1 MPGIRS
7 SSDSSGGAM
16 LARALEATP
25 NKDHDGMGST
35 TNRSDSPSDDEMA
48 LVEASDQF
56 NKLVNDSQGYRPL
69 VAADE
74 YHQGH
79 HLRRPSTVRP
89 PNGFVGQQP
98 FGSPG
103 SNVPPSVASSPLYR
117 GFGDIQAR
125 LVTAQQYVRVT
136 PGYNNDQA
144 QNIQTLLIGVG
155 QDLTHFATNIIQE
168 HTKSQ
173 HQVGELRMQ
182 YEKAQTEL
190 LSRRQQIADLQTKY
204 RELSQDKD
212 QHAKIATG
220 LEKQVESQQKDIQRL
235 QKLAQN
241 FEQKRVKQVKEL
253 ETEIKSLRLERDN
266 KMQLVKVSKTANDE
280 NDSDNEDVET
290 PTNNNRGPPT
300 KRRESFLNPNA
311 SEFGPRGAKADHS
324 KEMLPLLRKYATE
337 GATMATTTQ
346 TQDARSYTPG
356 NFEPPKPAPSRMG
369 FRSGTPATPFG
380 LTNTFGAK
388 SNALVRTNTPRQTG
402 FRAVTEFGS
411 VDFNALQNKPAWE
424 AEDVAHGFARLF
436 GLIEGLIAKNHIT
449 PPFNE
454 ADSMLV
460 HTNPATWNYILSMG
474 LKNPTHSASHMA
486 DLLTKFKCRHWVM
499 KRILVDYI
507 INRLIVPEIFFGF
520 NDAIDSHLS
529 ALQSRMRSRGPNA
542 GRPQGAERQRIVMD
556 HAKVVQFIIE
566 SGAEADE
573 FRDRSVA
580 KHVGMLMEI
589 LKPMR
594 SCSIDDETAR
604 RALTVVIN
612 AAWTITTHVWTSG
625 MTLHYYFPETGSKF
639 AYGTMRSINYTDT
652 PSDQMQYQQYR
663 IMLVVTPTLSLRD
676 DRDMD
681 RLRTHELLKSDVL
694 VMR

>member
-1 MPGIRS
+1 
-7 SSDSSGGAM
+7 
-16 LARALEATP
+16 
-25 NKDHDGMGST
+25 
-35 TNRSDSPSDDEMA
+35 
-48 LVEASDQF
+48 
-56 NKLVNDSQGYRPL
+56 
-69 VAADE
+69 
-74 YHQGH
+74 
-79 HLRRPSTVRP
+79 
-89 PNGFVGQQP
+89 
-98 FGSPG
+98 
-103 SNVPPSVASSPLYR
+103 
-117 GFGDIQAR
+117 
-125 LVTAQQYVRVT
+125 
-136 PGYNNDQA
+136 
-144 QNIQTLLIGVG
+144 
-155 QDLTHFATNIIQE
+155 
-168 HTKSQ
+168 
-173 HQVGELRMQ
+173 MQ

-204 RELSQDKD
+204 RELSKDKD

-220 LEKQVESQQKDIQRL
+220 LEKQIESQQKDIQRL

-241 FEQKRVKQVKEL
+241 FEQKRVKQVKVCHHCDFSKLIPRYVADKYHEQEL

-337 GATMATTTQ
+337 GATKAPTTQ

-388 SNALVRTNTPRQTG
+388 SNALVRANTPRQTG

-529 ALQSRMRSRGPNA
+529 ALQSRMRSRGP
-542 GRPQGAERQRIVMD
+542 
-556 HAKVVQFIIE
+556 
-566 SGAEADE
+566 
-573 FRDRSVA
+573 
-580 KHVGMLMEI
+580 
-589 LKPMR
+589 
-594 SCSIDDETAR
+594 
-604 RALTVVIN
+604 
-612 AAWTITTHVWTSG
+612 
-625 MTLHYYFPETGSKF
+625 SKF
-639 AYGTMRSINYTDT
+639 TKQTTYYKLVLTFFSRCRT
-652 PSDQMQYQQYR
+652 PPGS
-663 IMLVVTPTLSLRD
+663 
-676 DRDMD
+676 
-681 RLRTHELLKSDVL
+681 
-694 VMR
+694 